1 MQKKLI
7 ALAIAG
13 LSSAAFAQSN
23 VTIYG
28 VADVSFESVKAE
40 GATAGASIPSRT
52 RLSTNGSLIGF
63 KGTEDLGD
71 GLKAIYQFES
81 NVNTDS
87 SPNTNVAANST
98 GTTTSGFNSI
108 GATNS
113 VFGSARDTY
122 AGLSGNFGTVKLGYL
137 STPLRSMVRGFD
149 VMPGSTGV
157 GEVGGVFATAGGT
170 ATTPSSLLFR
180 TQSVRYDSPD
190 FSGFSGS
197 LAYIPSEGKSN
208 SAPTPVANEIKPDGW
223 NLGLNYAVGGLKVGY
238 TYMKLNDAG
247 TAALTDESIKTHIL
261 GASYDFGQGTTI
273 VAQYQDTKDDQS
285 TAAASGTLKRK
296 AYWVAGKHVMGPHE
310 FALAWA
316 KAKDLE
322 GSDGLGVA
330 APGDTGAKQISLRYA
345 YNFSKRTQVY
355 GIYSKI
361 TNESAA
367 GFDFGTA
374 TVGNGVAISA
384 GSDPTAFGA
393 GIRHT
398 F

>member
-40 GATAGASIPSRT
+40 GAAGTNLPSRT
-52 RLSTNGSLIGF
+52 RLNTNGSLLGF

-71 GLKAIYQFES
+71 GLKAIFQFES
-81 NVNTDS
+81 NVSTDS
-87 SPNTNVAANST
+87 SVAANTT
-98 GTTTSGFNSI
+98 GNTGATNSFAPL
-108 GATNS
+108 GTTNS

-122 AGLSGNFGTVKLGYL
+122 VGLSGGFGTVKLGYL

-157 GEVGGVFATAGGT
+157 GEVGGVFATAPGG
-170 ATTPSSLLFR
+170 SLLFR
-180 TQSVRYDSPD
+180 TQSIRYDSPD

-208 SAPTPVANEIKPDGW
+208 TAAANEIKPDGW
-223 NLGLNYAVGGLKVGY
+223 NLGLNYAVGGLKLGY

-247 TAALTDESIKTHIL
+247 VALLTDESIKTHIL
-261 GASYDFGQGTTI
+261 GASYDFGQGTTL
-273 VAQYQDTKDDQS
+273 VGQYQDTKDDE
-285 TAAASGTLKRK
+285 TAVASATAKRK
-296 AYWVAGKHVMGPHE
+296 AYWVAVKHVMGANE

-322 GSDGLGVA
+322 GGIPSGASLA
-330 APGDTGAKQISLRYA
+330 DTGAKQISLRYG
-345 YNFSKRTQVY
+345 YNFSKRTQAY
-355 GIYSKI
+355 AIYSKI

-367 GFDFGTA
+367 AFDFSTGAVGGFTA
-374 TVGNGVAISA
+374 GA
-384 GSDPTAFGA
+384 DPTAFGA
-393 GIRHT
+393 GLRHT